1 VPARAPEDGW
11 RAGRVHTLTE
21 KPTPLA
27 HAEQPS
33 GSRSLRSP
41 VYLRL
46 LSSTLVTYGARF
58 LDMTML
64 SWLVTQRTE
73 DPLPIALLSFFRFTP
88 FLFLGAIVGSVAD
101 RFPRLRVVRS
111 AQAGLAVLA
120 SLMVVLLLSET
131 LELWYLYLYALTQ
144 GLLFIL
150 DSTSRRS
157 YLAGTVG
164 TSNVTA
170 ALSIDMLG
178 MTVSRILFANAG
190 GVLLDASSPR
200 WVYVGLATMAL
211 LSATLTWR
219 LPRLFNDDDK
229 TERESF
235 LVSFKGGIAFARSNR
250 VVLGG
255 LLLVALA
262 NLTAFSYE
270 ALIPAVAAQVFH
282 AGPIEFGWFLSAT
295 GAGSLLT
302 GLWLS
307 LRGTRLSRPGLTGVI
322 AVAVLHALQVLF
334 SYADT
339 VPLALFGLAVI
350 GAVGTVFSIS
360 HSSLFLTA
368 TPDHLRGR
376 VLGLQV
382 VMMGTF
388 PLSSLTVGWLGN
400 HVGPLVAI
408 RYMALAG
415 LVWVVALMLLVP
427 ELRQRIDTDN

>member
-1 VPARAPEDGW
+1 MRHPA
-11 RAGRVHTLTE
+11 
-21 KPTPLA
+21 
-27 HAEQPS
+27 
-33 GSRSLRSP
+33 
-41 VYLRL
+41 YLRL
-46 LSSTLVTYGARF
+46 LASTLVTYGARF

-64 SWLVTQRTE
+64 SWLVAQRTE
-73 DPLPIALLSFFRFTP
+73 EPLPIALLSFFRFAP
-88 FLFLGAIVGSVAD
+88 FLLLGPAVGFVAD
-101 RFPRLRVVRS
+101 RFPRLRVVRA
-111 AQAGLAVLA
+111 AQTGLAALA
-120 SLMVVLLLSET
+120 VAMATLLSSEA
-131 LELWYLYLYALTQ
+131 LELWYVYLYALVQ

-164 TSNVTA
+164 SSNVTT

-190 GVLLDASSPR
+190 GALLSASSPR
-200 WVYVGLATMAL
+200 WVYVGLALMAL

-219 LPRLFNDDDK
+219 LPPLFRNRDK
-229 TERESF
+229 TEREPF
-235 LVSFKGGIAFARSNR
+235 LVSLKGGIGFARSNR
-250 VVLGG
+250 VVFGG
-255 LLLVALA
+255 LLLVALS

-270 ALIPAVAAQVFH
+270 AMVPAVADQVFH
-282 AGPIEFGWFLSAT
+282 AGPVEFGWFLSAT
-295 GAGSLLT
+295 GVGSLLT

-307 LRGTRLSRPGLTGVI
+307 LRRTKMARPGLAGLTAAAG
-322 AVAVLHALQVLF
+322 LHGMQILF

-339 VPLALFGLAVI
+339 MALSLLGLAVI

-382 VMMGTF
+382 VMIGTF
-388 PLSSLTVGWLGN
+388 PLSSLLVGWLGN

-415 LVWVVALMLLVP
+415 LVWVALLVLLVP
-427 ELRQRIDTDN
+427 ELRRRVDLET

>member
-1 VPARAPEDGW
+1 MSVP
-11 RAGRVHTLTE
+11 
-21 KPTPLA
+21 
-27 HAEQPS
+27 EQPTTS
-33 GSRSLRSP
+33 RRSLRHP

-46 LSSTLVTYGARF
+46 LASTLVTYGARF

-64 SWLVTQRTE
+64 SWLVAQRTE
-73 DPLPIALLSFFRFTP
+73 DPLPIALLSFFRFAP
-88 FLFLGAIVGSVAD
+88 FLLLGPTVGFLAD
-101 RFPRLRVVRS
+101 RFPRLRMVRV
-111 AQAGLAVLA
+111 AQSGLAVQA
-120 SLMVVLLLSET
+120 ALMAMLLLSQA
-131 LELWYLYLYALTQ
+131 LELWYIYLYALIQ

-200 WVYVGLATMAL
+200 WVYVGLTAMAV

-219 LPRLFNDDDK
+219 LPRLFHDRDK
-229 TERESF
+229 SDREPF
-235 LVSFKGGIAFARSNR
+235 LVSLQGGIAFARSSR

-270 ALIPAVAAQVFH
+270 AVVPAVAAQVFH

-295 GAGSLLT
+295 GAGSLCT

-307 LRGTRLSRPGLTGVI
+307 VRGTKLQRPGLVGLLAVTALHGV
-322 AVAVLHALQVLF
+322 QVLF
-334 SYADT
+334 SYANT
-339 VPLALFGLAVI
+339 VPLALLGLAVI
-350 GAVGTVFSIS
+350 GAIGTVFSIS

-382 VMMGTF
+382 VMMGTY

-408 RYMALAG
+408 RYVALAG
-415 LVWVVALMLLVP
+415 LVWVAFLILLVP
-427 ELRQRIDTDN
+427 ELRQRIDTDA